1 MAQGP
6 ALVCRLLASS
16 VSVAHKAGNIIRDVM
31 QKGDLGIIEKVNI
44 VIYYILLIV
53 VMFKLPYLLNKKNIT
68 LIVTIIA

>member
-16 VSVAHKAGNIIRDVM
+16 VSVAHKAGKIIRDVM

-44 VIYYILLIV
+44 LINYILIIV
-53 VMFKLPYLLNKKNIT
+53 IMFK
-68 LIVTIIA
+68 

>member
-1 MAQGP
+1 MAHGP

-31 QKGDLGIIEKVNI
+31 QKGDLGIIDKVNI

-53 VMFKLPYLLNKKNIT
+53 VMFKLPYLLKKNIT